1 MVVSPHL
8 RESSKMGIYWLCK
21 RNRWL
26 FVVSISFSMNIGWS
40 RIGAGFVRGKLWNH
54 QPYSALDDS
63 ETMLPATGGW
73 SGNSVRSGS
82 ASHTWFEYGFLK
94 ACNLVNSKIACKW
107 IQWIA
112 IPLKSLYLVLWI
124 LEDDMF
130 LQAFGESAWKSHLWI
145 RLHRCHWHV
154 VSQKAAHT
162 TESPNL
168 RADRKSHEMLH
179 WSICIYSICSRATQ
193 S

>member
-1 MVVSPHL
+1 
-8 RESSKMGIYWLCK
+8 MGIYWLCK
-21 RNRWL
+21 RKRWL
-26 FVVSISFSMNIGWS
+26 FVVSITFSMNIGWS

-54 QPYSALDDS
+54 QPCF
-63 ETMLPATGGW
+63 LPPGDEVEILCA
-73 SGNSVRSGS
+73 VDPP
-82 ASHTWFEYGFLK
+82 TWFEYGFLK